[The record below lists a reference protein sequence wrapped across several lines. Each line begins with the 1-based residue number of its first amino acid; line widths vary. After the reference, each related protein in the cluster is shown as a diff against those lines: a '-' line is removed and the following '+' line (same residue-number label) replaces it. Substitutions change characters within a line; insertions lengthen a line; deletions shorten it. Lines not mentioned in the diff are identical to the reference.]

1 MSSHMVI
8 FRGSDGKPGYHQTE
22 GLDEAVRFVER
33 LRNGENVDQARIFKM
48 DEVSFSFRSYFKVE
62 IGDEAVAAEA
72 AGSDPG
78 AAPEAVVDISPPMAE
93 PIMIH
98 HAVAAAM
105 EAEAADGEPVG
116 ANGKRGLF
124 GR

>member
-8 FRGSDGKPGYHQTE
+8 FRGSDGKPGYHQID

-48 DEVSFSFRSYFKVE
+48 DEVGFSFRPYFKVE
-62 IGDEAVAAEA
+62 IGDEPVAVEVRAEQRPGRDAEPVIVHPAVA
-72 AGSDPG
+72 
-78 AAPEAVVDISPPMAE
+78 V
-93 PIMIH
+93 
-98 HAVAAAM
+98 AM
-105 EAEAADGEPVG
+105 EADIENGEPLG